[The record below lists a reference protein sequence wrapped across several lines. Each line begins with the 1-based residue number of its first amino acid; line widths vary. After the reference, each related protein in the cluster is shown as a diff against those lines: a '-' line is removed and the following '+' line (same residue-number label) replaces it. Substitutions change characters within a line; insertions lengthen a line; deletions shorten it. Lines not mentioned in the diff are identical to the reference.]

1 MPPPSFAPAGT
12 MRSLS
17 IKAVSR
23 MTPLQTMGATVATK
37 SHPTLPWAKDMRCG
51 VPVAASV
58 ALHRTAAA
66 RQDLCREYAH
76 ASAPVRKAQLRTAR
90 PWSKLTSTCCPGP
103 EESGIQRLY
112 PSQPMPTR
120 AASILS
126 ARVAVLF
133 LAAIVAETEALPKD
147 PPPAPPTPPAP
158 APLPPPPPSRW
169 RVQQPSD
176 AANARITRTRLAR
189 WPAFSRASRSSPVIP
204 RQPSPPPAKL
214 PAILPTVPLQ
224 LPWLQQP
231 WNHSSGQRP
240 SGATPLAQTIAE
252 ILNIRCPWTKKHSYF
267 STHTRIP
274 TAVRPH
280 PLPSNSPILKFGQSS
295 FDLSINALV
304 VQTTWG
310 RDCIPHSSTRNPSG
324 AVSPCSPL
332 GLLGEV
338 NPKAIR
344 AQRLI

>member
-1 MPPPSFAPAGT
+1 
-12 MRSLS
+12 
-17 IKAVSR
+17 V
-23 MTPLQTMGATVATK
+23 
-37 SHPTLPWAKDMRCG
+37 
-51 VPVAASV
+51 
-58 ALHRTAAA
+58 LHRTAAA

-158 APLPPPPPSRW
+158 APLPPPSPSRW

-224 LPWLQQP
+224 LFALAPAALESLLRATSER
-231 WNHSSGQRP
+231 HHAA
-240 SGATPLAQTIAE
+240 GANNCRNPQHQMPLDEDAS
-252 ILNIRCPWTKKHSYF
+252 LFLHPHPHPNR
-267 STHTRIP
+267 
-274 TAVRPH
+274 VRPYPP
-280 PLPSNSPILKFGQSS
+280 PLLKSGHQ
-295 FDLSINALV
+295 DLTRLKPLHKCTCGTN
-304 VQTTWG
+304 TWEQNG
-310 RDCIPHSSTRNPSG
+310 DVTVFLTQAPEVRL
-324 AVSPCSPL
+324 CSRL
-332 GLLGEV
+332 GLLAEV

-344 AQRLI
+344 AQRLT